1 MTIVKQVGSLVK
13 ENNSLKK
20 LVARLE
26 AANAKLAGKTAK
38 APKAAPAK
46 AASAKKAAPAKAAK
60 APKAAAPAKKS
71 GKSDGFLL

>member
-46 AASAKKAAPAKAAK
+46 AAKAAPAKAAK
-60 APKAAAPAKKS
+60 APKAAPAKKSS